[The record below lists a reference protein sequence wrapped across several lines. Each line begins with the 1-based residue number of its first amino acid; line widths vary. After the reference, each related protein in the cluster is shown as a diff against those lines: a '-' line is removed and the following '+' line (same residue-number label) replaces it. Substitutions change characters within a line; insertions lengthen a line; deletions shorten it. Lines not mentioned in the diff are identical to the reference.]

1 MKIPLFK
8 SKNMGKKKV
17 PEINGS
23 SMADISFMLLIF
35 FLTATTMETDK
46 GLFRMLPPYQDPS
59 KQQEDVKVLDKDLF
73 VVLVNKDDKL
83 MVEKKPMHSRELRK
97 TLKDFLMNMNND
109 LEDKQYPGYTEENI
123 PGIGRVKVTKAIVS
137 IQNDRGTSYQKFIE
151 IQNEVVGA
159 YNEVKDYY
167 SLKYFKRNFNDLKES
182 QQDLIKQII
191 PQKISE
197 AEPKNIGGK

>member
-1 MKIPLFK
+1 
-8 SKNMGKKKV
+8 
-17 PEINGS
+17 
-23 SMADISFMLLIF
+23 
-35 FLTATTMETDK
+35 
-46 GLFRMLPPYQDPS
+46 
-59 KQQEDVKVLDKDLF
+59 
-73 VVLVNKDDKL
+73 
-83 MVEKKPMHSRELRK
+83 MHSRELRK

-123 PGIGRVKVTKAIVS
+123 SGIGRVKVTKAIVS

-151 IQNEVVGA
+151 IQNEIVGA

>member
-1 MKIPLFK
+1 
-8 SKNMGKKKV
+8 MGKKKV

-46 GLFRMLPPYQDPS
+46 GLFRMLPPYQDPTEVL
-59 KQQEDVKVLDKDLF
+59 EDVKVLDKDLF

-83 MVEKKPMHSRELRK
+83 MVEKKPMHARELRK
-97 TLKDFLMNMNND
+97 TLKDFLMNMNNN
-109 LEDKQYPGYTEENI
+109 LEDKQYPGYTEESI

-151 IQNEVVGA
+151 VQNEIVAA

-167 SLKYFKRNFNDLKES
+167 SLKYYKRPFKDLKEN

>member
-1 MKIPLFK
+1 
-8 SKNMGKKKV
+8 MGKKKV

-35 FLTATTMETDK
+35 FLTATTMESNT
-46 GLFRMLPPYQDPS
+46 GLFRMLPPYQS
-59 KQQEDVKVLDKDLF
+59 QTEQQDVKVLDKDLY

-83 MVEKKPMHSRELRK
+83 MVEKKPMNSRELRK
-97 TLKDFLMNMNND
+97 SLKEFLMNMDNN
-109 LEDKQYPGYTEENI
+109 LEDKKYPGYTEEVI
-123 PGIGRVKVTKAIVS
+123 PGIGKVKVTKAIVS
-137 IQNDRGTSYQKFIE
+137 VQNDRGTSYEKFIE
-151 IQNEVVGA
+151 IQNEIVGA

-167 SLKYFKRNFNDLKES
+167 SIKYFRKPFKDLKEK
-182 QQDLIKQII
+182 QQDVIKQII